1 VLRPEGGLPLCGEG
15 EGPGLARQQRLVRVD
30 LVLLLVEAVF
40 SPKWKPA
47 RGIGWEERQHR
58 LQRLQRQQ

>member
-1 VLRPEGGLPLCGEG
+1 
-15 EGPGLARQQRLVRVD
+15 VD